1 MSGKHEVAEKREDTW
16 WNLDYAGFDDGIDWE
31 NHRFVCV
38 FYLNV
43 PDWSFGEEMT
53 CGYESIDD
61 AKKGIEDSVSP
72 DEHGNTWRPDALID
86 LDDNVV
92 YDVSVKTEVEF
103 SRKAE

>member
-1 MSGKHEVAEKREDTW
+1 MTNKHSIAEKRENTW
-16 WNLDYAGFDDGIDWE
+16 WSLDYAGFDDDVDWE

-43 PDWSFGEEMT
+43 PDWAFGEEMT
-53 CGYESIDD
+53 RGYESIDE
-61 AKKGIEDSVSP
+61 AKKGIEDSAFP
-72 DEHGNTWRPDALID
+72 DEYGNTWRPDALID